1 MVGAVLALGGAAGRA
16 MKARGHGVIINV
28 GSVASLLPMGAYS
41 AIKSWVA
48 TYSESLALELTGTG
62 VVVTTLLPGWV
73 RTEFHQRAGIRT
85 DAIPWVLWLDA
96 DRVAEI
102 ACATPLGGDCDPCLR
117 HATSL
122 WRSSPNM
129 RRVRWCAALP
139 RRSEAAAH
147 DAEPTH
153 PERCPLP
160 AALATAASVRR
171 PTSGVAHNAGL
182 VDPHHRRGIRQHRR
196 LAPPFVVV
204 ANHCSHLDT
213 VVIVSKLPYHAV
225 RHLAVG
231 AAADH
236 FYTKRLNKLATS
248 LSFNAYPI
256 HRDRAGQR
264 PAKGLS
270 RRLLADGVP
279 LLIYPEGTGRATDP
293 SGTSVP
299 ERQRYAWKPVFPV
312 FGGPARH
319 WGRDAGGTL
328 VAACGPAGRAH
339 DDRDPDDPTPSD
351 DAEAFNARVAA
362 AVAALY
368 RRPAMQLRFAV
379 VPAIGVRA
387 C

>member
-1 MVGAVLALGGAAGRA
+1 MTPSQPTPNVARYRLRWRRLLRFVAQRLVLRTMLALLTRTTAEGYDN
-16 MKARGHGVIINV
+16 IV
-28 GSVASLLPMGAYS
+28 G
-41 AIKSWVA
+41 
-48 TYSESLALELTGTG
+48 
-62 VVVTTLLPGWV
+62 
-73 RTEFHQRAGIRT
+73 
-85 DAIPWVLWLDA
+85 
-96 DRVAEI
+96 
-102 ACATPLGGDCDPCLR
+102 LR
-117 HATSL
+117 
-122 WRSSPNM
+122 
-129 RRVRWCAALP
+129 
-139 RRSEAAAH
+139 
-147 DAEPTH
+147 
-153 PERCPLP
+153 
-160 AALATAASVRR
+160 
-171 PTSGVAHNAGL
+171 
-182 VDPHHRRGIRQHRR
+182 
-196 LAPPFVVV
+196 PPFVVV

-279 LLIYPEGTGRATDP
+279 LLIYPEGTRSRDGSIGDFRPGAAALCVEAGVPCVPVALHGTGVAMPVGRSWP
-293 SGTSVP
+293 
-299 ERQRYAWKPVFPV
+299 
-312 FGGPARH
+312 
-319 WGRDAGGTL
+319 L
-328 VAACGPAGRAH
+328 AGRPAVH
-339 DDRDPDDPTPSD
+339 MTIGTPMTPTPSD